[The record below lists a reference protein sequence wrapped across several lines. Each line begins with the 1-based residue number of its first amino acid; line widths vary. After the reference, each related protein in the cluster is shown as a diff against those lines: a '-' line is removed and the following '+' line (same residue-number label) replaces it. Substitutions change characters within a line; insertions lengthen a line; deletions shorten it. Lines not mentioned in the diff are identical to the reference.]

1 MGGKESESAGG
12 LVLEAVAVE
21 SQGQAARR
29 LAAEGRRGNGV
40 VSRDEALE
48 WIAGLFEEPIDSV
61 RPGTARDAIRAWDS
75 LGMLMLMAGLDE
87 RFDIN
92 LDTDD
97 LGSLKGVDDILA
109 VLERHGKLS

>member
-1 MGGKESESAGG
+1 MGGKGSEGAGG
-12 LVLEAVAVE
+12 LALEAVAIE
-21 SQGQAARR
+21 SPGQAAQR
-29 LAAEGRRGNGV
+29 LSAEGGRGNGV

-48 WIAGLFEEPIDSV
+48 WIAGLFEEPVDNV
-61 RPGTARDAIRAWDS
+61 QPGTPRDAIRAWDS
-75 LGMLMLMAGLDE
+75 LGMLVLMAGLDE

>member
-1 MGGKESESAGG
+1 
-12 LVLEAVAVE
+12 LEAVAIE
-21 SQGQAARR
+21 SPGPAARP
-29 LAAEGRRGNGV
+29 LAADGGRGNGF

-48 WIAGLFEEPIDSV
+48 WIAGLFEEPVDNV
-61 RPGTARDAIRAWDS
+61 QPGTPRDAIRAWDS

-109 VLERHGKLS
+109 VLERYGKLS